1 MTTTQPSTIGQ
12 RGRRLWVY
20 PVEVRGRF
28 TTLRNTAALLLGALF
43 YAAPWI
49 RVPTSWHPVA
59 GSDAAVHWA
68 PLIQLNFLSG
78 HFILF
83 GQTILIYEVYR
94 FVFLAIMLALV
105 LFLSAALYGRLWCGY
120 ACPQSIFIDRLMR
133 LVEHL
138 IEGSATHRKSAAH
151 KKLTPSRLARKT
163 LTQLVFALISASFA
177 WTVVA
182 LFAGVQNALAMDS
195 LTLIVPFAVLTLL
208 AWFDGAYWREQFCII
223 VCPYARFQGVMTDN
237 GTRSVGYDITRGE
250 PRGRI
255 QSKTSEP
262 HQKGDCIDCG
272 LCVRV
277 CPTGIDIRNGSSQLE
292 CIGCA
297 KCADACDGVMTQI
310 GRHAGLIR
318 YDTLARLTTRT
329 PEGALPSRPPLLRM
343 RTALYGLAIIALAI
357 YGVWAFLRHDTLV
370 VRVIPTNRDP
380 FVRVGDRVS
389 NLFTIKIGNQSGEK
403 QDYSIR
409 VESPQQGVTLESPA
423 TLKTVSN
430 GAERSLPVL
439 VTFDPMKLGDMKTL
453 ELRVTAIG
461 GGQEVRVRRNLIA
474 P

>member
-12 RGRRLWVY
+12 HGRRLWVY

-28 TTLRNTAALLLGALF
+28 TTMRNAAAILLGALF

-49 RVPTSWHPVA
+49 RVPTSWPQIGA
-59 GSDAAVHWA
+59 SDTAVQWA

-138 IEGSATHRKSAAH
+138 IEGSATHRKSLAH
-151 KKLTPSRLARKT
+151 KKLTASTLARKI
-163 LTQLVFALISASFA
+163 LTQIVFGLISASFA

-182 LFAGVQNALAMDS
+182 LFAGVQSTLAMDS
-195 LTLIVPFAVLTLL
+195 LPIIVTFLVLTLL
-208 AWFDGAYWREQFCII
+208 AWFDGSYWREQFCIM
-223 VCPYARFQGVMTDN
+223 VCPYARFQGVMTDS
-237 GTRSVGYDITRGE
+237 GTRSIGYDFMRGE
-250 PRGRI
+250 PRGRLYNRA
-255 QSKTSEP
+255 SEP
-262 HQKGDCIDCG
+262 HHKGDCIDCG

-310 GRHAGLIR
+310 GRQIGLIR
-318 YDTLARLTTRT
+318 YDTQRRLTSRT
-329 PEGALPSRPPLLRM
+329 SDGALPRRPSLLRI
-343 RTALYGLAIIALAI
+343 RTALYSLAIIVLAG
-357 YGVWAFLRHDTLV
+357 YGLWAFLHHDTLV
-370 VRVIPTNRDP
+370 VRVVPTTRDP

-389 NLFTIKIGNQSGEK
+389 NLFTIKIGNQSGLK
-403 QDYSIR
+403 QDYAVR
-409 VESPQQGVTLESPA
+409 MVSPRQGVTLDSPA
-423 TLKTVSN
+423 TLNNVSN

-439 VTFDPMKLGDMKTL
+439 VTFDPMRLGGIKTL
-453 ELRVTAIG
+453 ELSVMAVG